1 MAEEV
6 TNPSEESPI
15 PLEESPVP
23 SEEMSS
29 SDSPVAESTTSEPP
43 KGKVDMLWNALSK
56 DEVYKSKVGSIDEF
70 KTKMANPEKA
80 KMLWRALS
88 QDKIY
93 ASKVGDEKTFLS
105 KVSSPKPPASSTTG
119 GESGAYVKPIT
130 PSTPTS
136 ASEDLKSASW
146 TKTANPLAGKP
157 IAAKPVVA
165 KPVVPAKDV
174 ELGSWVTE
182 SNPLK
187 PKVPSPSKAYKELSK
202 KEEEEKKYQSFA
214 NEISNYG
221 DNVPTNLSYE
231 VGSEAL
237 RLNKPLEAIN
247 FFSQTLANINKAD
260 TGQRII
266 QGDAG
271 DTKMTYDASKNP
283 SYSLYGIGNAM
294 FQMGDYEQALTY
306 YNEAKA
312 ADPSNSI
319 VDFGIA
325 RSKQKLGLEFKEDL
339 ARAQAAKDKELS
351 GEKLR
356 EQGVS
361 VGLAD
366 QIEEEAISNEEKRQA
381 AQRGYETADMLT
393 AFSTG
398 YDPTG
403 GLGKLKYINP
413 LAALTYGSLA
423 EQAVA
428 DVGEQEQ
435 QNKIKREYS
444 GLDYITGGVTKVA
457 SGLTSMALN
466 TVSTGSRIIANSFG
480 TDLAKHSGYG
490 GFFNGLADKSDDVV
504 DYVNEVAKK
513 YPIPT
518 NTFLGKLEHSV
529 LGAVPL
535 IATMTLLKGRAKTT
549 ELKNMRDLSLIM
561 GTEEGTR
568 SFTER
573 YKERRDFGDALTEG
587 GKGFVTGL
595 ESAAK
600 LEVLMGVGKKVLAPV
615 VAIPA
620 LKFIKKINPKFS
632 SAAQREAFATQAG
645 NMIGVS
651 TVFGGDQA
659 MKDLLNKRD
668 VGEDA
673 LVQTL
678 TGAAF
683 ETLPFAGAARDI
695 VKAKLEGKR
704 VNKEALK
711 LIEQKNTENALS
723 VFFRSDNEAIV
734 AAHDNVETVDNLE
747 TKAAEIGMSI
757 SGKTD
762 LEEIKSLLYAQVGL
776 NNIANVKKLSQI
788 ASDYPEV
795 LIEKINESNIEE
807 KDKVVLRQKVE
818 DLHKELNP
826 YERKVTKISDEIEEI
841 GKRMIDFEGTDILSP
856 ADQARA
862 KIKISKLEAMRKAK
876 EDEMNRVISDK
887 EKGENRP
894 SDLRKN
900 TDSTDENWG
909 TINRNDGKG
918 VVPLNKRQYEQE
930 LIRESTPLKT
940 TSQEKRTEALSDED
954 ILSVQKKQ
962 AELGQSQHPMDDAPS
977 EILDTVEKMEAGED
991 VTEEE
996 RKTASNYLYNKYKE
1010 LRALKKSPERMY
1022 TVDQIDVMLEQL
1034 GKDIELLES
1043 KGTFEEYEAEQDNM
1057 QPKAEGTA
1065 PVEEA
1070 PKTEAGSV
1078 GVGGDVEKTDA
1089 QLIQEIKDKQKQK
1102 EIDKQNEPALP
1113 VTENT
1118 DGNRKGW
1125 NDAEYER
1132 KIDKLQKEK
1141 DDEAKRI
1148 KGDKTVLSVKEQNEL
1163 DESNQWHNEKIAE
1176 YKKERAERLQAK
1188 NKGKNSLQN
1197 NTEQKIEGI
1206 NNDLPDFNLEY
1217 KGTDGKTGDIKT
1229 TIKDKDGK
1237 TIGFIHLNNNDG
1249 KVKVSLAEIFDSGK
1263 GIGTKLYKQ
1272 LNKALVKSGLG
1283 ELYSDTEF
1291 LKDTSTE
1298 QWTLDGKVLTKEE
1311 KKAITD
1317 DVDKLIEL
1325 DQSGRL
1331 GKTKAV
1337 QPAVK
1342 LWEKLVKEGVA
1353 EKTKDG
1359 YKFKAVENAIKEQS
1373 KAGGVGV
1380 GGDVKQ
1386 INILGSDIA
1395 LDKPQRKDFTDG
1407 EIGDLEYANANMEHN
1422 KKVDEIIIGL
1432 NQDGILKDNQ
1442 GNEYIVSITN
1452 QGVRIVN
1459 KMSNGT
1465 EGANFYY
1472 RKGKRVSKETPFTNG
1487 FSFKPKS
1494 VEQPLKKTPTTEEVV
1509 AVEGSTVKLPPLF
1522 QGGMERTMVFKDG
1535 NWQQEVGGSLNR
1547 VGDKVKAEADEAF
1560 KASKKPKVVGEK
1572 VEVKN
1577 APKGNHLNI
1586 GLLEGRTNERM
1597 SSEDVLSKLP
1607 KDVKV
1612 ISFSEVEGTEPTLS
1626 VETSRPLTD
1635 AEMTKLLED
1644 TKQQAIPQLTEG
1656 IGVLYDVKRGTPE
1669 GWGEFNPEYFV
1680 TQKGENLKQYASKK
1694 EVAETTPTVE
1704 AVSTVEG
1711 EVERIEIPR
1720 YFTFKELGGGKGK
1733 SGKVMSSVEADKN
1746 EEIAENFKQQLQ
1758 EGDKLIEPNGTVTY
1772 FKNGKVVKADGSM
1785 YGMVDI
1791 PAFITGVTIERSKKP
1806 LKPKTET
1813 TKEEVKSQ
1821 ELSNKDKAEIK
1832 RIEDDIEYSESKIED
1847 FKGEIEIEKGNLKEE
1862 KARIKQ
1868 EKDKVRASSMS
1879 KKQKVERLEELDA
1892 ELEDAINEHDDL
1904 VQQYRDDIAQE
1915 KSDIKDLKKEK
1926 AAIEKKVAPKT
1937 TEKTEEPVEETT
1949 QKPVEKPVEKPA
1961 EEPAEEPVEE
1971 PVKEEEAPK
1980 KTEREV
1986 IEEYVDM
1993 FDSMREE
2000 ETTSKEKREMA
2011 EKMKQMLDENPNLKL
2026 IFDNIK
2032 NINKSLED
2040 QGLITKTK
2048 GCP

>member
-105 KVSSPKPPASSTTG
+105 KVSSPKSPAPSKTG

-136 ASEDLKSASW
+136 ASGGSKSASW
-146 TKTANPLAGKP
+146 TETANPLAGKP

-918 VVPLNKRQYEQE
+918 IVSLNKRQYEQE
-930 LIRESTPLKT
+930 LIKESTPLKT

-1043 KGTFEEYEAEQDNM
+1043 KGTKEEFEAEQANM
-1057 QPKAEGTA
+1057 QPKADGTA
-1065 PVEEA
+1065 PVN
-1070 PKTEAGSV
+1070 
-1078 GVGGDVEKTDA
+1078 TDKSYSESK
-1089 QLIQEIKDKQKQK
+1089 QEIEDKLNQQLEDNKDRLDDIDEKGGTKTVRQKIYQEYTNDMVELEKVNMQAELKQATPEATAGETIKTKTNEKNDEDGKQKSELEKIKTGLK
-1102 EIDKQNEPALP
+1102 ENGFDTE
-1113 VTENT
+1113 VTETPIDEDIT
-1118 DGNRKGW
+1118 DNKR
-1125 NDAEYER
+1125 ND
-1132 KIDKLQKEK
+1132 
-1141 DDEAKRI
+1141 
-1148 KGDKTVLSVKEQNEL
+1148 
-1163 DESNQWHNEKIAE
+1163 
-1176 YKKERAERLQAK
+1176 QAT
-1188 NKGKNSLQN
+1188 SS
-1197 NTEQKIEGI
+1197 
-1206 NNDLPDFNLEY
+1206 
-1217 KGTDGKTGDIKT
+1217 
-1229 TIKDKDGK
+1229 TIK
-1237 TIGFIHLNNNDG
+1237 I
-1249 KVKVSLAEIFDSGK
+1249 
-1263 GIGTKLYKQ
+1263 
-1272 LNKALVKSGLG
+1272 
-1283 ELYSDTEF
+1283 
-1291 LKDTSTE
+1291 
-1298 QWTLDGKVLTKEE
+1298 
-1311 KKAITD
+1311 
-1317 DVDKLIEL
+1317 
-1325 DQSGRL
+1325 
-1331 GKTKAV
+1331 
-1337 QPAVK
+1337 
-1342 LWEKLVKEGVA
+1342 
-1353 EKTKDG
+1353 TKDG
-1359 YKFKAVENAIKEQS
+1359 NYVGSITLSMNFDGYQGVTIAVGENYRGQGLSKELYKLAIEHAKEKGMKGIFSVNESLKTPEKTLSTRKNFKITEITE
-1373 KAGGVGV
+1373 
-1380 GGDVKQ
+1380 
-1386 INILGSDIA
+1386 SDNPK
-1395 LDKPQRKDFTDG
+1395 L
-1407 EIGDLEYANANMEHN
+1407 
-1422 KKVDEIIIGL
+1422 
-1432 NQDGILKDNQ
+1432 LKD
-1442 GNEYIVSITN
+1442 IS
-1452 QGVRIVN
+1452 RHL
-1459 KMSNGT
+1459 
-1465 EGANFYY
+1465 
-1472 RKGKRVSKETPFTNG
+1472 GKPIEKVYTMDIKQQKATPEVEVEKADKE
-1487 FSFKPKS
+1487 
-1494 VEQPLKKTPTTEEVV
+1494 VE

-1547 VGDKVKAEADEAF
+1547 VGDKVKAQADEAF
-1560 KASKKPKVVGEK
+1560 KASQKPKVVGEK
-1572 VEVKN
+1572 VKVKN

-1612 ISFSEVEGTEPTLS
+1612 ISFSEVEGTELTLS

-1680 TQKGENLKQYASKK
+1680 TQKGENLKQYASKE

-1704 AVSTVEG
+1704 APKVES
-1711 EVERIEIPR
+1711 E
-1720 YFTFKELGGGKGK
+1720 
-1733 SGKVMSSVEADKN
+1733 
-1746 EEIAENFKQQLQ
+1746 
-1758 EGDKLIEPNGTVTY
+1758 
-1772 FKNGKVVKADGSM
+1772 
-1785 YGMVDI
+1785 
-1791 PAFITGVTIERSKKP
+1791 
-1806 LKPKTET
+1806 
-1813 TKEEVKSQ
+1813 
-1821 ELSNKDKAEIK
+1821 ELSNKDKQELK
-1832 RIEDDIEYSESKIED
+1832 RVDDDIAASESKIED

-1949 QKPVEKPVEKPA
+1949 QKPVEKP
-1961 EEPAEEPVEE
+1961 AEEPVEE

-2011 EKMKQMLDENPNLKL
+2011 EKMNKMLDENPNLKR
-2026 IFDNIK
+2026 IFGNIK